1 MEHIKTTPPELGV
14 PSFDIELADRL
25 CEEAGNPGIKTSTM
39 FKLAKRVAK
48 RNELSFDQKI
58 KLLEDM
64 AIEALKE
71 SKRETDRIER
81 TTQEATHKIID
92 GAHLFQG
99 YEPADKPDYFPG
111 A

>member
-1 MEHIKTTPPELGV
+1 
-14 PSFDIELADRL
+14 
-25 CEEAGNPGIKTSTM
+25 M

-81 TTQEATHKIID
+81 TAQESTHKIID

-99 YEPADKPDYFPG
+99 YEPPEPPDYYPTR

>member
-14 PSFDIELADRL
+14 PSFDIELGED
-25 CEEAGNPGIKTSTM
+25 AGNPGIKSSTM

-48 RNELSFDQKI
+48 LRGLSFDQQV

-64 AIEALKE
+64 AIEAMKE
-71 SKRETDRIER
+71 SMLETDRIER
-81 TTQEATHKIID
+81 TAQEATHKIID

-99 YEPADKPDYFPG
+99 YEPPEPPDYYPTR